1 MITTDRRHT
10 LAPVSPVNRHLPLPL
25 PLATA
30 SPGAHVIPNRL
41 KLFGGGMLAN
51 AAGPITGRAAQ
62 RHRIALLAL
71 LATTRRLYRSRDQ
84 LIAFLWP
91 DADAERGRKLLS
103 DSIYRVNRALDGDV
117 ITGTGD
123 DLRLNRG
130 ILGSDVAD
138 FEAAVDARDW
148 QRVAELYTG
157 PLLDGFFVPGSP
169 EFDHWMETERAQYAR
184 TYGKALESLA
194 VKAGDAGQAAEA
206 VDWWHRLAALVPD
219 DSRVAM
225 ELMRALESSGN
236 RARALSHAREH
247 ALYLRESLGV
257 QPDSAVQQ
265 LAEQLATPA
274 ESGAI
279 TGTIAPRGAN
289 AIAVLP
295 FQNVSE
301 SETTSYFADGVSE
314 ELMYLLTR
322 TPGLRVASRTSSF
335 AYRDV
340 KVDAREV
347 GRRLHVDWIL
357 EGSIRRSGDTL
368 RIAAHLTDARNGYQV
383 WSDSF
388 DRSSSDVFA
397 IQAEIAATIATR
409 IAPSLNGAVAPST
422 PPIVRSARD
431 ADTRDL
437 DFQARFQF
445 HKRTEANLRK
455 AVELFERVVA
465 REAEHTR
472 AWAGLAETY
481 AVLAFYDFMAPRIA
495 FPRAE
500 SAANQAIHLDPGLAG
515 PHATLGC
522 VDTFYHWNWESAEQ
536 RFRHAIELEPT
547 NSTARHFYASMLATR
562 GRFAEAEREMR
573 HAADLDPLSMIAHSS
588 IGWILVM
595 ANQNERAIRQLHVA
609 LQFNPNFCLANYW
622 MGLALQQNEQS
633 SDAIAYLLRSIELAP
648 DSTLQRAALA
658 HAYASAGDSGTARQV
673 LDDLLAMEENGRYI
687 SSYQLA
693 KVHVALGESS
703 AALTRLERAHADR
716 AHAMTYLTVDP
727 QLRSLAGHPRVRRLI
742 EQVDQPFGA
751 QRESA

>member
-1 MITTDRRHT
+1 
-10 LAPVSPVNRHLPLPL
+10 
-25 PLATA
+25 
-30 SPGAHVIPNRL
+30 
-41 KLFGGGMLAN
+41 MLAN
-51 AAGPITGRAAQ
+51 TAGPIAGRAAQ

-103 DSIYRVNRALDGDV
+103 DSIYRVNRALDGDA

-130 ILGSDVAD
+130 VLGSDVAD

-148 QRVAELYTG
+148 QRVAELYAG
-157 PLLDGFFVPGSP
+157 PLLDGFFLPGSP
-169 EFDHWMETERAQYAR
+169 EFDQWMETERAQYTR
-184 TYGKALESLA
+184 TYAKALEALA
-194 VKAGDAGQAAEA
+194 VQASDAGQAAEA

-247 ALYLRESLGV
+247 ALYLRETLGV
-257 QPDSAVQQ
+257 QPDAAVQQ
-265 LAEQLATPA
+265 LAAQLATPA

-279 TGTIAPRGAN
+279 MGTIMPRGGN

-322 TPGLRVASRTSSF
+322 TPGVQVASRTSSF

-347 GRRLHVDWIL
+347 ARRLHVDWIL
-357 EGSIRRSGDTL
+357 EGSVRRSGDTL
-368 RIAAHLTDARNGYQV
+368 RVAAHLTDARRGYQV
-383 WSDSF
+383 WSESF
-388 DRSSSDVFA
+388 DRSASDLFA

-409 IAPSLNGAVAPST
+409 IAPSLNGGVART
-422 PPIVRSARD
+422 IVPITRAPAD
-431 ADTRDL
+431 ADTHDL
-437 DFQARFQF
+437 YFQARFHC
-445 HKRTEANLRK
+445 HKRTEESLRK
-455 AVELFERVVA
+455 AVELFERVVG
-465 REAEHTR
+465 REPEHAR

-481 AVLAFYDFMAPRIA
+481 AVLAFYDYAAPRVA

-500 SAANQAIHLDPGLAG
+500 SAARHAIHLDPGLAG
-515 PHATLGC
+515 PHATLAY

-536 RFRHAIELEPT
+536 QFQHAIDLEPT
-547 NSTARHFYASMLATR
+547 NSTAHHWYASLLATR
-562 GRFAEAEREMR
+562 GRFADAEREIR
-573 HAADLDPLSMIAHSS
+573 RAAELDPLSMIAHSS
-588 IGWILVM
+588 IGWMLAI

-622 MGLALQQNEQS
+622 MGLALQQDGQS

-658 HAYASAGDSGTARQV
+658 HAYASAGDVGAARQV
-673 LDDLLAMEENGRYI
+673 LDHLIEQEKNGRYI

-703 AALTRLERAHADR
+703 AALARLERAFADR
-716 AHAMTYLTVDP
+716 AHAMTYLSVDP
-727 QLRSLAGHPRVRRLI
+727 QLRSLVGHPRVRRLI
-742 EQVDQPFGA
+742 EQVDQPFGSA
-751 QRESA
+751 RESA

>member
-1 MITTDRRHT
+1 
-10 LAPVSPVNRHLPLPL
+10 
-25 PLATA
+25 
-30 SPGAHVIPNRL
+30 
-41 KLFGGGMLAN
+41 MLAN

-84 LIAFLWP
+84 LTAFLWP

-103 DSIYRVNRALDGDV
+103 DSIYRINRALDGDA

-130 ILGSDVAD
+130 VLGSDVAD
-138 FEAAVDARDW
+138 FEAAVDARDC
-148 QRVAELYTG
+148 QRVVELYAG
-157 PLLDGFFVPGSP
+157 PLLDGFFLPGST
-169 EFDHWMETERAQYAR
+169 EFDHWMETERAQYTR
-184 TYGKALESLA
+184 TYAKALEALA
-194 VKAGDAGQAAEA
+194 VKASEAGQAAEA

-247 ALYLRESLGV
+247 ALYLRETLGV
-257 QPDSAVQQ
+257 QPDAAVQE

-274 ESGAI
+274 DSGAI
-279 TGTIAPRGAN
+279 MGTITPRGGN

-301 SETTSYFADGVSE
+301 SETNSYFADGVSE

-322 TPGLRVASRTSSF
+322 TPGLQVASRTSSF
-335 AYRDV
+335 AYRDL
-340 KVDAREV
+340 KLDAREV
-347 GRRLHVDWIL
+347 ARRLHVDWIL
-357 EGSIRRSGDTL
+357 EGSVRRSGDTV

-383 WSDSF
+383 WSESF

-409 IAPSLNGAVAPST
+409 IAPSLNGGIARAILPITRAP
-422 PPIVRSARD
+422 AD
-431 ADTRDL
+431 AETHDL
-437 DFQARFQF
+437 YFQARFHC
-445 HKRTEANLRK
+445 HKRTAESLRK
-455 AVELFERVVA
+455 AAELFERVVA
-465 REAEHTR
+465 REPEHPR

-481 AVLAFYDFMAPRIA
+481 AVLAFYDFVAPRIA

-500 SAANQAIHLDPGLAG
+500 SAARQAIRLDPGLTG
-515 PHATLGC
+515 PHATLAY
-522 VDTFYHWNWESAEQ
+522 VDTYYHWNWESAEQ
-536 RFRHAIELEPT
+536 QFLHAIELEPT
-547 NSTARHFYASMLATR
+547 NSTAHHWYASLLATR
-562 GRFAEAEREMR
+562 GRFVEAELEMR
-573 HAADLDPLSMIAHSS
+573 RAAELDPLSMIAHSS
-588 IGWILVM
+588 IGWILAL

-609 LQFNPNFCLANYW
+609 LHLNPNFCLANYW
-622 MGLALQQNEQS
+622 MGLALQQNGQA
-633 SDAIAYLLRSIELAP
+633 SDAIAYVLRSIELAP

-658 HAYASAGDSGTARQV
+658 HAYASAGDIGSARQV
-673 LDDLLAMEENGRYI
+673 LDDLLSQEKDGRYI

-693 KVHVALGESS
+693 KVYHALGEVGT
-703 AALTRLERAHADR
+703 ALTRLERAYADR
-716 AHAMTYLTVDP
+716 AHAMTYLSVDP

-742 EQVDQPFGA
+742 EQVDRLFGSA
-751 QRESA
+751 RESA